1 MRINLLLFFQKRH
14 PIKGSME
21 LYQIIGRCLEEE
33 KKYVSTMYIIEY
45 ILKKYVFRYIQ
56 INYSFPQ
63 QYADSSLVAETTCPQ
78 TENKQSSAIQLSI
91 DAINNDI
98 AKLGVE
104 LGRIQQKQES
114 LMMDDRSVIDS
125 QLKFESKKL
134 QVSTDL
140 DGYE

>member
-1 MRINLLLFFQKRH
+1 MD
-14 PIKGSME
+14 
-21 LYQIIGRCLEEE
+21 
-33 KKYVSTMYIIEY
+33 T
-45 ILKKYVFRYIQ
+45 
-56 INYSFPQ
+56 
-63 QYADSSLVAETTCPQ
+63 ETTCPL

-91 DAINNDI
+91 DAINIDI
-98 AKLGVE
+98 ARLGVE
-104 LGRIQQKQES
+104 LGRIQHKQES

>member
-1 MRINLLLFFQKRH
+1 
-14 PIKGSME
+14 ME
-21 LYQIIGRCLEEE
+21 
-33 KKYVSTMYIIEY
+33 T
-45 ILKKYVFRYIQ
+45 
-56 INYSFPQ
+56 
-63 QYADSSLVAETTCPQ
+63 ETTCPQ

-140 DGYE
+140 D

>member
-1 MRINLLLFFQKRH
+1 M
-14 PIKGSME
+14 
-21 LYQIIGRCLEEE
+21 
-33 KKYVSTMYIIEY
+33 
-45 ILKKYVFRYIQ
+45 
-56 INYSFPQ
+56 
-63 QYADSSLVAETTCPQ
+63 VAETTCPQ

-140 DGYE
+140 D

>member
-1 MRINLLLFFQKRH
+1 MD
-14 PIKGSME
+14 
-21 LYQIIGRCLEEE
+21 
-33 KKYVSTMYIIEY
+33 T
-45 ILKKYVFRYIQ
+45 
-56 INYSFPQ
+56 
-63 QYADSSLVAETTCPQ
+63 ETTCPQ

-140 DGYE
+140 D

>member
-1 MRINLLLFFQKRH
+1 MD
-14 PIKGSME
+14 
-21 LYQIIGRCLEEE
+21 
-33 KKYVSTMYIIEY
+33 T
-45 ILKKYVFRYIQ
+45 
-56 INYSFPQ
+56 
-63 QYADSSLVAETTCPQ
+63 ETTCPQ

-91 DAINNDI
+91 DALNNDI

-140 DGYE
+140 D

>member
-1 MRINLLLFFQKRH
+1 M
-14 PIKGSME
+14 
-21 LYQIIGRCLEEE
+21 
-33 KKYVSTMYIIEY
+33 
-45 ILKKYVFRYIQ
+45 
-56 INYSFPQ
+56 
-63 QYADSSLVAETTCPQ
+63 VAETTCPQ

>member
-1 MRINLLLFFQKRH
+1 MD
-14 PIKGSME
+14 
-21 LYQIIGRCLEEE
+21 
-33 KKYVSTMYIIEY
+33 T
-45 ILKKYVFRYIQ
+45 
-56 INYSFPQ
+56 
-63 QYADSSLVAETTCPQ
+63 ETTCPQ

-140 DGYE
+140 EWYE

>member
-1 MRINLLLFFQKRH
+1 MD
-14 PIKGSME
+14 
-21 LYQIIGRCLEEE
+21 
-33 KKYVSTMYIIEY
+33 T
-45 ILKKYVFRYIQ
+45 
-56 INYSFPQ
+56 
-63 QYADSSLVAETTCPQ
+63 ETTCPQ

-140 DGYE
+140 DWHE